1 MTILLLGS
9 GGREHALA
17 WKLLQSSKC
26 SKLFVAPGNAGTA
39 SIATNISI
47 QPTDF
52 ESIKKL
58 VVAEK
63 IEMVVVGPEDPLV
76 AGIFDFFKKDAVL
89 KSISVIGKTVKR
101 SSLMSRASTDRSTK
115 AM

>member
-17 WKLLQSSKC
+17 WKTLQSSKC
-26 SKLFVAPGNAGTA
+26 TKLFVAPGNAGTA
-39 SIATNISI
+39 SIAINTSI

-52 ESIKKL
+52 ESIKKFVIL
-58 VVAEK
+58 EK

-76 AGIFDFFKKDAVL
+76 AGIFDFFKNDAECRYCPDVL
-89 KSISVIGKTVKR
+89 GMAIRCPAIER
-101 SSLMSRASTDRSTK
+101 IRQNE
-115 AM
+115 